1 MGRAFRLLLG
11 LAPAV
16 LCAAAASAGPPVELW
31 NGRDLSGWT
40 IFSAD
45 PAADAGPV
53 WRALDG
59 GVLRLESK
67 ASGYL
72 RTTATFSHYRL
83 HLEWRWPAE
92 APAKPNSGVILHVNG
107 PDRIW
112 PDGYEFQL
120 RAGIAGQIV
129 AFRQELP
136 GAPVSNGLQRAAR
149 LAPPSERPPGEW
161 NVAEIT
167 CRGDTLE
174 IVVNGVRQNLVTG
187 LPVARGG
194 LALQLEGAP
203 VEFRHLRLVPLE

>member
-1 MGRAFRLLLG
+1 MPARLSLLL
-11 LAPAV
+11 AFSTI
-16 LCAAAASAGPPVELW
+16 AALGTPDAAVELW
-31 NGRDLSGWT
+31 NGRDLAGWT
-40 IFSAD
+40 VFSAD
-45 PAADAGPV
+45 PAADPAPV
-53 WRALDG
+53 WRALAG

-72 RTTATFSHYRL
+72 RTTATYANYRL

-92 APAKPNSGVILHVNG
+92 APEKPNSGVILHVNG

-120 RAGIAGQIV
+120 RAGLAGQIV

-149 LAPPSERPPGEW
+149 LAPASELPSGEW
-161 NVAEIT
+161 NAAEIT
-167 CRGDTLE
+167 CRGDLLE
-174 IVVNGVRQNLVTG
+174 IIVNGVRQNRIER
-187 LPVARGG
+187 LPVASGA

-203 VEFRHLRLVPLE
+203 IEFRHIRLQPL